1 MSDLLS
7 IGLSGLGTSQTW
19 LTVTGHNITNV
30 KTPGYSRQDAIQ
42 QTRIPQF
49 SGAGYMGSG
58 SQIVDVRRLVSD
70 FLTGQLRNATSQN
83 SELNAFLGQ
92 IDQLNSLLAD
102 NTTGVSPAM
111 QRFFSALQT
120 AAQNPSSTEA
130 REAVLAQA
138 QGLSKTFNTLYD
150 QLDKQNS
157 LINQQLGA
165 LTSQVNNLSQ
175 SVAEYN
181 DAIAKAKSAG
191 AVPNDLL
198 DARDEAV
205 RKLSEMVGVTA
216 VTQDDNSVS
225 LFIGSG
231 QPLVV
236 GNTVSTLSVVPGL
249 DDPTRYQVQLTLGD
263 STQNV
268 TRLVSGGQMGGLLAY
283 RDTVLDSS
291 YNKLGQLALT
301 FADTVNKQ
309 LGQGLD
315 LAGKAGANLF
325 GDINDPDITALRVLA
340 KNGNTGNVHANLN
353 ITDTSKLNSSDFR
366 LDFDGTNFT
375 ARRLGDDA
383 SMQVTVS
390 GTGPYTLSFKDA
402 NGVDQ
407 GFSVTLDQ
415 LPAAGD
421 RFTLQPTRRGASD
434 IETTLKNASQLA
446 FAGSARAEATTN
458 NRGSGAIGQPNLV
471 GGPSPI
477 DPAVLQ
483 NAFGANGLPLSA
495 TVSADGKTYTMT
507 SPLPAGWSYVD
518 KDGNALPGSPT
529 LNSGTSNSVR
539 MAYTDPGSGQT
550 YTYEFN
556 LSNVPQT
563 GDSFTLSF
571 NKDGISDNRNAL
583 NLNALQTKPT
593 VGGTG
598 STGST
603 YNDAYGGLVERVGTL
618 TAQARASADASQ
630 TVLKQAQDSRDSLS
644 GVSLDEEAANLIQF
658 QQYYSASAQ
667 VIQVARSLFD
677 TLIGAF
683 R

>member
-19 LTVTGHNITNV
+19 LTITGHNITNV

-42 QTRIPQF
+42 QTQVPQF

-58 SQIVDVRRLVSD
+58 SQIVDVRRLASD

-83 SELNAFLGQ
+83 SELSAFRSQ
-92 IDQLNSLLAD
+92 IEQLDGLLS
-102 NTTGVSPAM
+102 NTTTGVSPAM
-111 QRFFSALQT
+111 QRFFAALQ
-120 AAQNPSSTEA
+120 AAANNPSSTEA

-138 QGLSKTFNTLYD
+138 EGLGKTFNTLYD

-165 LTSQVNNLSQ
+165 LASQVNHLSQ
-175 SVAEYN
+175 SVASYN

-191 AVPNDLL
+191 AVPNDLM

-205 RKLSEMVGVTA
+205 RKLSEMIGVTA

-249 DDPTRYQVQLTLGD
+249 DDPTRYQVQLSNGN
-263 STQNV
+263 SIQNV
-268 TRLVSGGQMGGLLAY
+268 TGLVSGGEMGGLLAY
-283 RDTVLDSS
+283 RNSALDSS
-291 YNKLGQLALT
+291 YNKLGQLAITL
-301 FADTVNKQ
+301 ADTINKQ

-402 NGVDQ
+402 NGIDQ
-407 GFSVTLDQ
+407 GFNLTLDQ

-421 RFTLQPTRRGASD
+421 RFTLQPTRRGAAD
-434 IETTLKNASQLA
+434 IEATLKNASQLA
-446 FAGSARAEATTN
+446 FAGTARTESTTE
-458 NRGSGAIGQPNLV
+458 NRGTGKIGADPHQRSV
-471 GGPSPI
+471 AGGPGGATGRVRAQRDQPGR
-477 DPAVLQ
+477 DAQRRRQDLYPVLAV
-483 NAFGANGLPLSA
+483 
-495 TVSADGKTYTMT
+495 
-507 SPLPAGWSYVD
+507 AGRLELRRQ
-518 KDGNALPGSPT
+518 G
-529 LNSGTSNSVR
+529 R
-539 MAYTDPGSGQT
+539 
-550 YTYEFN
+550 
-556 LSNVPQT
+556 
-563 GDSFTLSF
+563 
-571 NKDGISDNRNAL
+571 
-583 NLNALQTKPT
+583 
-593 VGGTG
+593 
-598 STGST
+598 
-603 YNDAYGGLVERVGTL
+603 
-618 TAQARASADASQ
+618 
-630 TVLKQAQDSRDSLS
+630 
-644 GVSLDEEAANLIQF
+644 
-658 QQYYSASAQ
+658 
-667 VIQVARSLFD
+667 
-677 TLIGAF
+677 
-683 R
+683 

>member
-19 LTVTGHNITNV
+19 LTITGHNITNV

-42 QTRIPQF
+42 QTQVPQF

-58 SQIVDVRRLVSD
+58 SQIVDVRRLASD

-83 SELNAFLGQ
+83 SELSAFRSQ
-92 IDQLNSLLAD
+92 IEQLDGLLS
-102 NTTGVSPAM
+102 NTTTGVSPAM
-111 QRFFSALQT
+111 QRFFAALQ
-120 AAQNPSSTEA
+120 AAANNPSSTEA

-138 QGLSKTFNTLYD
+138 EGLGKTFNTLYD

-165 LTSQVNNLSQ
+165 LASQVNHLSQ
-175 SVAEYN
+175 SVASYN

-191 AVPNDLL
+191 AVPNDLM

-205 RKLSEMVGVTA
+205 RKLSEMIGVTA

-249 DDPTRYQVQLTLGD
+249 DDPTRYQVQLSNGN
-263 STQNV
+263 SIQNV
-268 TRLVSGGQMGGLLAY
+268 TGLVSGGEMGGLLAY
-283 RDTVLDSS
+283 RNSALDSS
-291 YNKLGQLALT
+291 YNKLGQLAITL
-301 FADTVNKQ
+301 ADTINKQ

-407 GFSVTLDQ
+407 GFNLTLDQ

-421 RFTLQPTRRGASD
+421 RFTLQPTRRGAAD
-434 IETTLKNASQLA
+434 IEATLKNASQLV
-446 FAGSARAEATTN
+446 FAGTARTESTTE
-458 NRGSGAIGQPNLV
+458 NRGTGKIGAPTLTS
-471 GGPSPI
+471 GPSPV

-483 NAFGANGLPLSA
+483 GAFGPNGISLGA
-495 TVSADGKTYTMT
+495 TLSADGKTYTLS

-518 KDGNALPGSPT
+518 KDGNALTGSPT
-529 LNSGTSNSVR
+529 LTSGNTNTVR
-539 MAYTDPGSGQT
+539 MAFTDPSGQK
-550 YTYEFN
+550 YSYEFE
-556 LSNVPQT
+556 LSGVPQNS
-563 GDSFTLSF
+563 DSFKLGF
-571 NKDGISDNRNAL
+571 NDKGISDNRNAL
-583 NLNALQTKPT
+583 NLLALQTKPT
-593 VGGTG
+593 VGGTDN
-598 STGST
+598 TGST
-603 YNDAYGGLVERVGTL
+603 YNEAYGGLVERVGTL
-618 TAQARASADASQ
+618 TAQVRASSEASA

-658 QQYYSASAQ
+658 QQYYGASAQ
-667 VIQVARSLFD
+667 VIQVARTLFD

>member
-19 LTVTGHNITNV
+19 LTITGHNITNV

-42 QTRIPQF
+42 QTQVPQF

-58 SQIVDVRRLVSD
+58 SQIVDVRRLASD

-83 SELNAFLGQ
+83 SELSAFRSQ
-92 IDQLNSLLAD
+92 IEQLDGLLS
-102 NTTGVSPAM
+102 NTTTGVSPAM
-111 QRFFSALQT
+111 QRFFAALQ
-120 AAQNPSSTEA
+120 AAANNPSSTEA

-138 QGLSKTFNTLYD
+138 EGLGKTFNTLYD

-165 LTSQVNNLSQ
+165 LASQVNHLSQ
-175 SVAEYN
+175 SVASYN
-181 DAIAKAKSAG
+181 DAIVKAKSAG
-191 AVPNDLL
+191 AVPNDLM

-205 RKLSEMVGVTA
+205 RKLSEMIGVTA

-249 DDPTRYQVQLTLGD
+249 DDPTRYQVQLSNGN
-263 STQNV
+263 SIQNV
-268 TRLVSGGQMGGLLAY
+268 TGLVSGGEMGGLLAY
-283 RDTVLDSS
+283 RNSALDSS
-291 YNKLGQLALT
+291 YNKLGQLAITL
-301 FADTVNKQ
+301 ADTINKQ

-366 LDFDGTNFT
+366 LDFDGTSFT

-407 GFSVTLDQ
+407 GFNLTLDQ

-421 RFTLQPTRRGASD
+421 RFTLQPTRRGAAD
-434 IETTLKNASQLA
+434 IEATLKNASQLE
-446 FAGSARAEATTN
+446 FAGTARTESTTE
-458 NRGSGAIGQPNLV
+458 NRGTGKIGAPTLTS
-471 GGPSPI
+471 GPSPV
-477 DPAVLQ
+477 DPTVLQ
-483 NAFGANGLPLSA
+483 GAFGPNGISLGA
-495 TVSADGKTYTMT
+495 TLSADGKTYTLS

-518 KDGNALPGSPT
+518 KDGNALTGSPT
-529 LNSGTSNSVR
+529 LTSGNTNTVR
-539 MAYTDPGSGQT
+539 MAFTDPSGQK
-550 YTYEFN
+550 YSYEFE
-556 LSNVPQT
+556 LSGVPQNS
-563 GDSFTLSF
+563 DSFKLGF
-571 NKDGISDNRNAL
+571 NDKGISDNRNAL
-583 NLNALQTKPT
+583 NLLALQTKPT
-593 VGGTG
+593 VGGTDN
-598 STGST
+598 TGST
-603 YNDAYGGLVERVGTL
+603 YNEAYGGLVERVGTL
-618 TAQARASADASQ
+618 TAQVRASSEASA

-658 QQYYSASAQ
+658 QQYYGASAQ
-667 VIQVARSLFD
+667 VIQVARTLFD

>member
-19 LTVTGHNITNV
+19 LTITGHNITNV

-42 QTRIPQF
+42 QTQVPQF

-58 SQIVDVRRLVSD
+58 SQIVDVRRLASD

-83 SELNAFLGQ
+83 SELSAFRSQ
-92 IDQLNSLLAD
+92 IEQLDGLLS
-102 NTTGVSPAM
+102 NTTTGVSPAM
-111 QRFFSALQT
+111 QRFFAALQ
-120 AAQNPSSTEA
+120 AAANNPSSTEA

-138 QGLSKTFNTLYD
+138 EGLGKTFNTLYD

-165 LTSQVNNLSQ
+165 LASQVNHLSQ
-175 SVAEYN
+175 SVASYN

-191 AVPNDLL
+191 AVPNDLM

-205 RKLSEMVGVTA
+205 RKLSEMIGVTA

-249 DDPTRYQVQLTLGD
+249 DDPTRYQVQLSNGN
-263 STQNV
+263 SIQNV
-268 TRLVSGGQMGGLLAY
+268 TGLVSGGEMGGLLAY
-283 RDTVLDSS
+283 RNSALDSS
-291 YNKLGQLALT
+291 YNKLGQLAITL
-301 FADTVNKQ
+301 ADTINKQ

-366 LDFDGTNFT
+366 LDFDGTSFT

-407 GFSVTLDQ
+407 GFNLTLDQ

-421 RFTLQPTRRGASD
+421 RFTLQPTRRGAAD
-434 IETTLKNASQLA
+434 IEATLKNASQLA
-446 FAGSARAEATTN
+446 FSGTARTESTTE
-458 NRGSGAIGQPNLV
+458 NRGTGKIGAPTLTS
-471 GGPSPI
+471 GPSPV
-477 DPAVLQ
+477 DPTVLQ
-483 NAFGANGLPLSA
+483 GAFGPNGISLGA
-495 TVSADGKTYTMT
+495 TLSADGKTYTLS

-518 KDGNALPGSPT
+518 KDGNALTGSPT
-529 LNSGTSNSVR
+529 LTSGNTNTVR
-539 MAYTDPGSGQT
+539 MAFTDPSGQK
-550 YTYEFN
+550 YSYEFE
-556 LSNVPQT
+556 LSGVPQNS
-563 GDSFTLSF
+563 DSFKLGF
-571 NKDGISDNRNAL
+571 NDKGISDNRNAL
-583 NLNALQTKPT
+583 NLLALQTKPT
-593 VGGTG
+593 VGGTDN
-598 STGST
+598 TGST
-603 YNDAYGGLVERVGTL
+603 YNEAYGGLVERVGTL
-618 TAQARASADASQ
+618 TAQVRASSEASA

-658 QQYYSASAQ
+658 QQYYGASAQ
-667 VIQVARSLFD
+667 VIQVARTLFD

>member
-19 LTVTGHNITNV
+19 LTITGHNITNV

-42 QTRIPQF
+42 QTQVPQF

-58 SQIVDVRRLVSD
+58 SQIVDVRRLASD

-83 SELNAFLGQ
+83 SELSAFRSQ
-92 IDQLNSLLAD
+92 IEQLDGLLS
-102 NTTGVSPAM
+102 NTTTGVSPAM
-111 QRFFSALQT
+111 QRFFAALQ
-120 AAQNPSSTEA
+120 AAANNPSSTEA

-138 QGLSKTFNTLYD
+138 EGLGKTFNTLYD

-165 LTSQVNNLSQ
+165 LASQVNHLSQ
-175 SVAEYN
+175 SVASYN

-191 AVPNDLL
+191 AVPNDLM

-205 RKLSEMVGVTA
+205 RKLSEMIGVTA

-249 DDPTRYQVQLTLGD
+249 DDPTRYQVQLSNGN
-263 STQNV
+263 SIQNV
-268 TRLVSGGQMGGLLAY
+268 TGLVSGGEMGGLLAY
-283 RDTVLDSS
+283 RNSALDSS
-291 YNKLGQLALT
+291 YNKLGQLAITL
-301 FADTVNKQ
+301 ADTINKQ

-366 LDFDGTNFT
+366 LDFDGTSFT

-407 GFSVTLDQ
+407 GFNLTLDQ

-421 RFTLQPTRRGASD
+421 RFTLQPTRRGAAD

-446 FAGSARAEATTN
+446 FAGTARTESTTE
-458 NRGSGAIGQPNLV
+458 NRGTGKIGAPTLTS
-471 GGPSPI
+471 GPSPV
-477 DPAVLQ
+477 DPTVLQ
-483 NAFGANGLPLSA
+483 GAFGPNGISLGA
-495 TVSADGKTYTMT
+495 TLSADGKTYTLS

-518 KDGNALPGSPT
+518 KDGNALTGSPT
-529 LNSGTSNSVR
+529 LTSGNTNTVR
-539 MAYTDPGSGQT
+539 MAFTDPSGQK
-550 YTYEFN
+550 YSYEFE
-556 LSNVPQT
+556 LSGVPQNS
-563 GDSFTLSF
+563 DSFKLGF
-571 NKDGISDNRNAL
+571 NDKGISDNRNAL
-583 NLNALQTKPT
+583 NLLALQTKPT
-593 VGGTG
+593 VGGTDN
-598 STGST
+598 TGST
-603 YNDAYGGLVERVGTL
+603 YNEAYGGLVERVGTL
-618 TAQARASADASQ
+618 TAQVRASSEASA

-658 QQYYSASAQ
+658 QQYYGASAQ
-667 VIQVARSLFD
+667 VIQVARTLFD

>member
-30 KTPGYSRQDAIQ
+30 KTPGYSRQSAIQ
-42 QTRIPQF
+42 QTQIPQF

-58 SQIVDVRRLVSD
+58 SQIVDVRRLASD

-83 SELNAFLGQ
+83 SELSAFRSQ
-92 IDQLNSLLAD
+92 IEQLDGLLS
-102 NTTGVSPAM
+102 NTTTGVSPAM
-111 QRFFSALQT
+111 QRFFAALQT
-120 AAQNPSSTEA
+120 AANNPSSTEA

-138 QGLSKTFNTLYD
+138 EGLGKTFNTLYD

-165 LTSQVNNLSQ
+165 LASQVNHLSQ
-175 SVAEYN
+175 SVASYN

-205 RKLSEMVGVTA
+205 RKLSEMIGVTA

-249 DDPTRYQVQLTLGD
+249 DDPSRFQVQLSNGN
-263 STQNV
+263 SIQNV
-268 TRLVSGGQMGGLLAY
+268 TDLVSGGEMGGLLAY
-283 RDTVLDSS
+283 RNSALDSS
-291 YNKLGQLALT
+291 YNKLGQLAITL
-301 FADTVNKQ
+301 ADTINKQ
-309 LGQGLD
+309 LGKGLD

-340 KNGNTGNVHANLN
+340 KSGNTGNVHANLN

-383 SMQVTVS
+383 NMQVTVS
-390 GTGPYTLSFKDA
+390 GSGPYTLSFKDA

-407 GFSVTLDQ
+407 GFNVTLDK
-415 LPAAGD
+415 LPDAGD
-421 RFTLQPTRRGASD
+421 RFTLQPTRRGAAD
-434 IETTLKNASQLA
+434 IEATLKNASQLA
-446 FAGSARAEATTN
+446 FAGTARAESNTD
-458 NRGSGAIGQPNLV
+458 NRGTGKIGAPTLT
-471 GGPSPI
+471 GGPSPV

-483 NAFGANGLPLSA
+483 NAFGPNGISLAA
-495 TVSADGKTYTMT
+495 TLSADGKSYTLS

-518 KDGNALPGSPT
+518 KDGNALTGSPT
-529 LNSGTSNSVR
+529 LTSGNTNTVR
-539 MAYTDPGSGQT
+539 MAFTDPSGQK
-550 YTYEFN
+550 YSYEFE
-556 LSNVPQT
+556 LSGVPQNS
-563 GDSFTLSF
+563 DSFKVGF
-571 NKDGISDNRNAL
+571 NDKGISDNRNAL
-583 NLNALQTKPT
+583 ELLALQTKPT
-593 VGGTG
+593 VGGTD

-603 YNDAYGGLVERVGTL
+603 YNEAYGGLVERVGTL
-618 TAQARASADASQ
+618 TAQVRASSEASA

-667 VIQVARSLFD
+667 VIQVARTLFD